1 MRRIP
6 ITTKLE
12 KSREGKMTSEHP
24 NEPGHGD
31 SIAAWVAVIIIIVA
45 SGVATW
51 AYYFDMFELVWASG
65 VVVVLGVISGV
76 VLARL
81 GYGIK
86 GKR

>member
-1 MRRIP
+1 
-6 ITTKLE
+6 
-12 KSREGKMTSEHP
+12 MTSEHP
-24 NEPGHGD
+24 RDPGHGD
-31 SIAAWVAVIIIIVA
+31 SIAAWVAVIIIIIA

-65 VVVVLGVISGV
+65 VVVVLGVVAGL